1 MKYKLALFDVDS
13 TLTTTEAIDLLA
25 SHSEHGEKVAAITER
40 AMQGEIGF
48 DEALIERVG
57 LLAGLEVTIFNDVLQ
72 RTLFSSGAKQ
82 LVQTLQERGMKV
94 GAVSGG
100 FIEIVAPLFH
110 DWNFDF
116 LRANRLEYRAGKL
129 TGKIAGDIINRSA
142 KAQALEEFAAQFA
155 IPINQTIAI
164 GDGSNDI
171 EMIELAAL
179 GISYRGKPAL
189 KERAD
194 LHVETMAEIEEHI
207 N

>member
-25 SHSEHGEKVAAITER
+25 SHTEHGEKVAAITES

-72 RTLFSSGAKQ
+72 KTLFSAGAKQ

-142 KAQALEEFAAQFA
+142 KAQALRRICSA
-155 IPINQTIAI
+155 ICNST
-164 GDGSNDI
+164 
-171 EMIELAAL
+171 
-179 GISYRGKPAL
+179 KPNNCNWRWF
-189 KERAD
+189 K
-194 LHVETMAEIEEHI
+194 
-207 N
+207 

>member
-25 SHSEHGEKVAAITER
+25 SHTEHGVKVAAITES

-57 LLAGLEVTIFNDVLQ
+57 LLAGLEVTIFNDVVQ
-72 RTLFSSGAKQ
+72 KTLFSAGAKQ
-82 LVQTLQERGMKV
+82 LVQTIQEKGMKV

-100 FIEIVAPLFH
+100 FIEIVAPLLT

-142 KAQALEEFAAQFA
+142 KAQALEEFAAQFS
-155 IPINQTIAI
+155 IPLNQTVAI

-179 GISYRGKPAL
+179 GISYRGKLAL

-194 LHVETMAEIEEHI
+194 LHVETMAEIDEHL